1 MKRRILTIGSL
12 TILSLLVQVY
22 GKTGGRQ
29 SQSAVASSDQAAAQ
43 RAIINQY
50 CSTCHSDK
58 AKAAGMDSARK
69 IDFDRLDIA
78 GVRRD
83 AETWER
89 VVRKLRDGMMP
100 QSGIRRPDL
109 ETSKGLIVWYDNEL
123 DQTVWTS
130 PHRPG

>member
-1 MKRRILTIGSL
+1 MKRRILTIGSA

-58 AKAAGMDSARK
+58 AKAARSEEHTSELQSRPHLVC
-69 IDFDRLDIA
+69 RL
-78 GVRRD
+78 
-83 AETWER
+83 
-89 VVRKLRDGMMP
+89 L
-100 QSGIRRPDL
+100 L
-109 ETSKGLIVWYDNEL
+109 EKKKKHQHTTYTLIVN
-123 DQTVWTS
+123 TS
-130 PHRPG
+130 DTHSVC